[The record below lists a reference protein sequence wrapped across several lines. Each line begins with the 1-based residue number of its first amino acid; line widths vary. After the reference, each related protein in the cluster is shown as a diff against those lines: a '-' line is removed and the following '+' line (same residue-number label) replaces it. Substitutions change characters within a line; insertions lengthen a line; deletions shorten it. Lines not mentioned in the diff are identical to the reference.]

1 MFLFFFVKMKTKFN
15 QEFYARIKAK
25 KNEPLSSIGQRSL
38 RFVEN
43 EKEKEATEKSLST
56 PALDEGRVASSALSV
71 EEITPHAKKRKTGDK
86 GKGKVGA
93 SV

>member
-56 PALDEGRVASSALSV
+56 PALDEGRVASSALS
-71 EEITPHAKKRKTGDK
+71 I
-86 GKGKVGA
+86 
-93 SV
+93 